1 MRVSRKCN
9 FVIATT
15 ITLTHWVSAQMERIS
30 SLQTTLGSIFGI
42 SKTTTKLTIWWI
54 LSLQKLKR
62 SPKWSPTWSTI
73 RDDLTSSFSRQVKG
87 MYAIVIS
94 VWALNLKMQLLSSN
108 SKKTPHGNISL
119 RTSSTQFPRPSSP
132 QHLTTT
138 SSPATI
144 WPYRSGMFAT
154 TSNLCRPWMSQNTL
168 TVSFVNYMRVRE
180 FSTSSIYRSHQIRGR
195 YWLAVITHTLMWS
208 TYTGK
213 STPQST
219 SNLWTREESTS
230 ESSEN
235 IIRRSL

>member
-62 SPKWSPTWSTI
+62 SLKWSPTWSTI

-195 YWLAVITHTLMWS
+195 YWLAVITHTHMWS

-219 SNLWTREESTS
+219 SNSWTREESTS